1 MGKIT
6 NEEILKER
14 YQDIDVLMSEISE
27 IEDEISDLKNK
38 REKRIFTI
46 NDLQE
51 EIRKL
56 KENITYVK

>member
-1 MGKIT
+1 MAIPT
-6 NEEILKER
+6 YEEIMTER
-14 YQDIDVLMSEISE
+14 YQDIDILISEISE